1 MTPRQIELVQQ
12 SWKKVVPIQNEA
24 ATLFYTRLFDTDP
37 ALRPLFKGD
46 LPEQG
51 RKLMNMISVAVNGLS
66 RLDALVPA
74 VRDLGKR
81 HRTYGVQPEHY
92 STVAASLLWTL
103 ERGLGDAFTTEVKE
117 AWTTAY
123 GVLAAT
129 MQQGAAPEA
138 A

>member
-12 SWKKVVPIQNEA
+12 SWQKVVPIQSEA

-51 RKLMNMISVAVNGLS
+51 HKLMNMISVAVRGLS

-81 HRTYGVQPEHY
+81 HRAYGVQPEHY

-103 ERGLGDAFTTEVKE
+103 ERGLGDAFTSEVKE

-123 GVLAAT
+123 SVLAAT
-129 MQQGAAPEA
+129 MQQGAAAGA

>member
-12 SWKKVVPIQNEA
+12 SWQKVVPIQSEA

-51 RKLMNMISVAVNGLS
+51 RKLMNMISVAVRGLS

-81 HRTYGVQPEHY
+81 HHAYGVQPEHY

-103 ERGLGDAFTTEVKE
+103 ERGLGDAFTSEVKE

-123 GVLAAT
+123 GVLATT
-129 MQQGAAPEA
+129 MQQGAAAGA